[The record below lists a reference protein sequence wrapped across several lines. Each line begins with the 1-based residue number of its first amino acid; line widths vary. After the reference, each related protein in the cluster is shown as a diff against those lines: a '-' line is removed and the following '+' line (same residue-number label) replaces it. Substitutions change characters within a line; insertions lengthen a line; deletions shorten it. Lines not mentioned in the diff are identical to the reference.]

1 LQETLANVADL
12 VAKRLDADVC
22 SVYLRE
28 PQTESLLLSATIGL
42 DPAAVRR
49 VRLEVG
55 DGLVG
60 WVAANGESIALER
73 AREDPRF
80 RYFPETGEER
90 FTSLLAA
97 PLVVQGGTTGV
108 LVIQTVEPRTFHQ
121 EDVELMQT
129 CAQLLAPV
137 VVNAQLLALMSAG
150 EDYRSEHFP
159 PRVEGLGLDG
169 LGSSHVRAEKNVE
182 LTGIPTS
189 RGVAIGPVYRFG
201 TPVDLDRVKYRPK
214 GSKEEE
220 RADLLR
226 ALAETL
232 GEIEENRDT
241 VRIRFGPE
249 FAAVF
254 HAQIQIL
261 EDKGFVQNLEQA
273 LENSGDAFLALRAV
287 LDSYRETFESIEN
300 EYFRERGADVIDVGQ
315 RIMEKLVGDRSER
328 SSMAPG
334 SVVVVDQVLAGL
346 FARLEMDKV
355 AAIVAEHGG
364 ATSHGA
370 IFARTLEI
378 PAVTGVA
385 GIMSTVRQ
393 GEPCIVDG
401 STGHVY
407 LAPDET
413 LTSFYQDAQHKYE
426 IAVEHLD
433 AMRGR
438 PSETRDG
445 KPITLSANVGLIN
458 DVRHAEQHGAEGIG
472 LFRTE
477 LLALAHRGFPSREEQ
492 EELYRRV
499 IEQMNPRPVTIRTL
513 DLGGDK
519 GIPNVGESDEENPQ
533 LGLRSIRLTLE
544 NRRAF
549 AVQLRAILS
558 ASASGH
564 AKLLLPMISSVE
576 ELREVRALVAEVQD
590 GMSARGEAFDSE
602 MKLGIMIEVP
612 AAAIAADILAAE
624 CDFFSIGTN
633 DLTQYTLAV
642 DRGNERVAHLYDGLH
657 PAVIALI
664 DNSVK
669 AAQRAGIP
677 ISICGELASDPQAV
691 PILIGLGIEEFSV
704 VPAAVPLVKEIVRAL
719 DSREVAQDA
728 RQALTMASARE
739 VREVASR
746 RLLESGLL
754 DHPDIGD
761 WLKNE
766 IQ

>member
-1 LQETLANVADL
+1 MADL

-28 PQTESLLLSATIGL
+28 PQKDSLLLSATIGL
-42 DPAAVRR
+42 DPGAVRR
-49 VRLEVG
+49 VRLKVG

-73 AREDPRF
+73 AREDSRF

-108 LVIQTVEPRTFHQ
+108 LVIQTVEARTFYQ

-137 VVNAQLLALMSAG
+137 VVNAQLLAFMSSG
-150 EDYRSEHFP
+150 EDYRSADF
-159 PRVEGLGLDG
+159 VSSVDGLGLND
-169 LGSSHVRAEKNVE
+169 LGSSPARAEKNVE
-182 LTGIPTS
+182 LVGIPTS

-201 TPVDLDRVKYRPK
+201 APVDLDRVKYRPK
-214 GSKEEE
+214 GSKQEE

-226 ALAETL
+226 ALEETL

-273 LENSGDAFLALRAV
+273 LEDSGDAFLALRTV
-287 LDSYRETFESIEN
+287 LDSYRQTFESIEN

-328 SSMAPG
+328 SAMAPG

-364 ATSHGA
+364 VTSHGA

-385 GIMSTVRQ
+385 GIMSAVRQ
-393 GEPCIVDG
+393 GESCIVDG
-401 STGHVY
+401 STGRIY

-445 KPITLSANVGLIN
+445 KPIKLSANVGLIN

-499 IEQMNPRPVTIRTL
+499 VEQMNPRPVTIRTL

-519 GIPNVGESDEENPQ
+519 GIPNVGESNEENPQ

-558 ASASGH
+558 ASMSGH
-564 AKLLLPMISSVE
+564 AKLLLPMISRVE
-576 ELREVRALVAEVQD
+576 ELREVRALVSEVQE
-590 GMSARGEAFDSE
+590 GMTARGEAFDPD
-602 MKLGIMIEVP
+602 MKVGIMIEVP
-612 AAAIAADILAAE
+612 AAAIAADTLAAE

-657 PAVIALI
+657 PAVITLI

-691 PILIGLGIEEFSV
+691 PILVGLGIEEFSV

-719 DSREVAQDA
+719 DSREVAQDS
-728 RQALTMASARE
+728 REALVMASARE
-739 VREVASR
+739 VREVASS

>member
-1 LQETLANVADL
+1 MADL

-90 FTSLLAA
+90 FISLLAA

-108 LVIQTVEPRTFHQ
+108 LVIQTVEPRTFYQ

-150 EDYRSEHFP
+150 EDYRSTHFP
-159 PRVEGLGLDG
+159 PRVDGLGLDG
-169 LGSSHVRAEKNVE
+169 LGASHAREEKNVE
-182 LTGIPTS
+182 LAGIPTS

-201 TPVDLDRVKYRPK
+201 APVDLDRVQYRPK

-226 ALAETL
+226 ALEETL

-328 SSMAPG
+328 STMAPG

-346 FARLEMDKV
+346 FAKLEMDKV

-393 GEPCIVDG
+393 GENCIVDG
-401 STGHVY
+401 STGHIY

-426 IAVEHLD
+426 VAVEHLD

-458 DVRHAEQHGAEGIG
+458 DVIHAEQHGAEGIG

-519 GIPNVGESDEENPQ
+519 GIPNVGESNEENPQ

-558 ASASGH
+558 ASVSGH
-564 AKLLLPMISSVE
+564 AKLLLPMISSIE
-576 ELREVRALVAEVQD
+576 ELREVRTLLAEVQD

-602 MKLGIMIEVP
+602 MKMGIMIEVP
-612 AAAIAADILAAE
+612 AAAIAADILAGE

-691 PILIGLGIEEFSV
+691 PILVGLGIEEFSV

-728 RQALTMASARE
+728 REALVMASARE
-739 VREVASR
+739 VREVASK

>member
-1 LQETLANVADL
+1 MQETLANVADL

-28 PQTESLLLSATIGL
+28 PQSESLLLSATIGL
-42 DPAAVRR
+42 DPAAVRH
-49 VRLEVG
+49 VRLGVG

-60 WVAANGESIALER
+60 WVAKNGEALALER
-73 AREDPRF
+73 AREDARF

-90 FTSLLAA
+90 FTSFLAA

-108 LVIQTVEPRTFHQ
+108 LVIQTVDPRSFHQ
-121 EDVELMQT
+121 ADVELMQT

-137 VVNAQLLALMSAG
+137 VVNAQLLALMSSS
-150 EDYRSEHFP
+150 EDYRSTHFP
-159 PRVEGLGLDG
+159 PRTDISGLG
-169 LGSSHVRAEKNVE
+169 GSLARAEKNVE

-189 RGVAIGPVYRFG
+189 RGVAIGPVHRFG
-201 TPVDLDRVKYRPK
+201 APVDLDRVEYRPK
-214 GSKEEE
+214 GSKAEE
-220 RADLLR
+220 RTDLLA
-226 ALAETL
+226 ALAEAL
-232 GEIEENRDT
+232 GDIEETRDT
-241 VRIRFGPE
+241 VRVRFGPE

-273 LENSGDAFLALRAV
+273 LDESGDAFLALRSV
-287 LDSYRETFESIEN
+287 LDSYRETFESIES
-300 EYFRERGADVIDVGQ
+300 EYFRERGADIIDVGQ
-315 RIMEKLVGDRSER
+315 RIMEKLVGDGSEQ
-328 SSMAPG
+328 SAMAPG

-346 FARLEMDKV
+346 FARLEIDKV

-378 PAVTGVA
+378 PAVTGV
-385 GIMSTVRQ
+385 GGVMSTVRQ

-401 STGHVY
+401 STGHIY

-426 IAVEHLD
+426 VAVGHLD

-445 KPITLSANVGLIN
+445 KSITLSANVGLIN
-458 DVRHAEQHGAEGIG
+458 DVRYAEKHGAEGIG

-477 LLALAHRGFPSREEQ
+477 LLALAHRGFPSQEEQ
-492 EELYRRV
+492 EQLYRRV
-499 IEQMNPRPVTIRTL
+499 ISQMNPRPVTIRTL

-519 GIPNVGESDEENPQ
+519 GIPNVGESNEENPQ

-549 AVQLRAILS
+549 AVQLRAIFS
-558 ASASGH
+558 ASVTGH

-576 ELREVRALVAEVQD
+576 ELREVRALMAEVRE
-590 GMSARGEAFDSE
+590 GMTARGEEFDPDME
-602 MKLGIMIEVP
+602 MGIMIEVP
-612 AAAIAADILAAE
+612 AAAIAADTLAAE

-657 PAVIALI
+657 PAVITLI
-664 DNSVK
+664 DSSVR
-669 AAQRAGIP
+669 AAQRADIP
-677 ISICGELASDPQAV
+677 VSICGEMASNPLAV
-691 PILIGLGIEEFSV
+691 PILVGLGIGEFSV

-719 DSREVAQDA
+719 DTRETAQDA
-728 RQALTMASARE
+728 REALSMASARE
-739 VREVASR
+739 VREIASR

-761 WLKNE
+761 WLKDE

>member
-1 LQETLANVADL
+1 MADL

-28 PQTESLLLSATIGL
+28 PQSESLLLSATIGL
-42 DPAAVRR
+42 DPAAVSH
-49 VRLEVG
+49 VRLSVG

-60 WVAANGESIALER
+60 WVAKNGESIALER
-73 AREDPRF
+73 AREDARF

-90 FTSLLAA
+90 FTSFLAA

-108 LVIQTVEPRTFHQ
+108 LVIQTVEPRSFHH

-137 VVNAQLLALMSAG
+137 VVNAQLLALMSTS
-150 EDYRSEHFP
+150 EDYRSAHFP
-159 PRVEGLGLDG
+159 PRLGGGDASA
-169 LGSSHVRAEKNVE
+169 LGGNPARAEKNVE
-182 LTGIPTS
+182 LAGIPTS

-201 TPVDLDRVKYRPK
+201 APVDLDRVHYEPK
-214 GSKEEE
+214 ATRVEE
-220 RADLLR
+220 RADLLS
-226 ALAETL
+226 ALTETL
-232 GEIEENRDT
+232 GDIEETRDT
-241 VRIRFGPE
+241 VRVRFGPE

-261 EDKGFVQNLEQA
+261 EDKGFVQNLEQS
-273 LENSGDAFLALRAV
+273 LEDSGNAFLALRSV
-287 LDSYRETFESIEN
+287 LDSYRETFESIES
-300 EYFRERGADVIDVGQ
+300 EYFRERGADIIDVGQ
-315 RIMEKLVGDRSER
+315 RIMEKLVGGRSER
-328 SSMAPG
+328 STMEPG

-378 PAVTGVA
+378 PAVTGVG

-401 STGHVY
+401 STGHIY

-426 IAVEHLD
+426 VAVEHLD

-445 KPITLSANVGLIN
+445 KMITLSANVGLIN
-458 DVRHAEQHGAEGIG
+458 DVRYAEQHGAEGIG

-477 LLALAHRGFPSREEQ
+477 LLALAHRGFPSQEEQ

-499 IEQMNPRPVTIRTL
+499 IGQMNPRPVTIRTL

-519 GIPNVGESDEENPQ
+519 GIPNVGESNEENPQ

-549 AVQLRAILS
+549 AVQLRAIFS
-558 ASASGH
+558 ASVTGQ

-576 ELREVRALVAEVQD
+576 ELREVRALVAEVQA
-590 GMSARGEAFDSE
+590 GMSARGEDFDPDME
-602 MKLGIMIEVP
+602 IGIMIEVP
-612 AAAIAADILAAE
+612 AAAIAADALAAE

-664 DNSVK
+664 DNSVR
-669 AAQRAGIP
+669 AAQRADIP
-677 ISICGELASDPQAV
+677 VSICGELASNPLAV
-691 PILIGLGIEEFSV
+691 PILVGLGIGEFSV

-719 DSREVAQDA
+719 DTSEAAHDA
-728 RQALTMASARE
+728 RKALSMASARE
-739 VREVASR
+739 VREIASR

-761 WLKNE
+761 WLKDE

>member
-1 LQETLANVADL
+1 MADL

-73 AREDPRF
+73 AREDTRF

-108 LVIQTVEPRTFHQ
+108 LVIQTVEPRAFQQ

-169 LGSSHVRAEKNVE
+169 LGASHVRAEKNVE

-201 TPVDLDRVKYRPK
+201 APVDLDRVKYRPK

-226 ALAETL
+226 ALSETL

-273 LENSGDAFLALRAV
+273 LDDSGDAFLALRAV

-328 SSMAPG
+328 STMAPG

-364 ATSHGA
+364 VTSHGA

-378 PAVTGVA
+378 PAVSGVA
-385 GIMSTVRQ
+385 GVMSTVRP
-393 GEPCIVDG
+393 GESCIVDG
-401 STGHVY
+401 STGHIY

-426 IAVEHLD
+426 VAVEHLD

-533 LGLRSIRLTLE
+533 LGLRSVRLTLE
-544 NRRAF
+544 NRRVF

-564 AKLLLPMISSVE
+564 AKLLLPMISSIE

-590 GMSARGEAFDSE
+590 GMSARGEAFDSG
-602 MKLGIMIEVP
+602 MKIGIMIEVP

-669 AAQRAGIP
+669 AAHRAGIP

-719 DSREVAQDA
+719 NSREVARDA
-728 RQALTMASARE
+728 REALVMASARE

>member
-1 LQETLANVADL
+1 MADL

-90 FTSLLAA
+90 FISLLAA

-108 LVIQTVEPRTFHQ
+108 LVIQTVEPRTFYQ

-150 EDYRSEHFP
+150 EDYRSTHFP
-159 PRVEGLGLDG
+159 PRVDGLGLDG
-169 LGSSHVRAEKNVE
+169 LGASHAREEKNVE
-182 LTGIPTS
+182 LAGIPTS

-201 TPVDLDRVKYRPK
+201 APVDLDRVQYRPK

-226 ALAETL
+226 ALEETL

-328 SSMAPG
+328 STMAPG

-346 FARLEMDKV
+346 FAKLEMDKV

-393 GEPCIVDG
+393 GENCIVDG
-401 STGHVY
+401 STGHIY

-426 IAVEHLD
+426 VAVEHLD

-519 GIPNVGESDEENPQ
+519 GIPNVGESNEENPQ

-558 ASASGH
+558 ASVSGH
-564 AKLLLPMISSVE
+564 AKLLLPMISSIE
-576 ELREVRALVAEVQD
+576 ELREVRTLLAEVQD

-602 MKLGIMIEVP
+602 MKMGIMIEVP
-612 AAAIAADILAAE
+612 AAAIAADILAGE

-691 PILIGLGIEEFSV
+691 PILVGLGIEEFSV

-728 RQALTMASARE
+728 REALVMASARE
-739 VREVASR
+739 VREVASK

>member
-1 LQETLANVADL
+1 MADL

-28 PQTESLLLSATIGL
+28 PQTKSLLLSATIGL
-42 DPAAVRR
+42 DPAAVRH
-49 VRLEVG
+49 VRLGVG

-60 WVAANGESIALER
+60 WVAKHGEAIALER
-73 AREDPRF
+73 AREDDRF

-90 FTSLLAA
+90 FTSFLAA

-108 LVIQTVEPRTFHQ
+108 LVIQTVEPRSFHQ

-137 VVNAQLLALMSAG
+137 VVNAQLLALMSSS
-150 EDYRSEHFP
+150 EDYRSTHFP
-159 PRVEGLGLDG
+159 PRADMSGLGGDPA
-169 LGSSHVRAEKNVE
+169 RAEKNVE
-182 LTGIPTS
+182 LKGIPTS

-201 TPVDLDRVKYRPK
+201 APVDVDRVEYRPK
-214 GSKEEE
+214 GSKAEE
-220 RADLLR
+220 RADLLA
-226 ALAETL
+226 ALAEAL
-232 GEIEENRDT
+232 GDIEETRDT
-241 VRIRFGPE
+241 VRVRFGPE

-273 LENSGDAFLALRAV
+273 LDESGDAFLALRSV
-287 LDSYRETFESIEN
+287 LDSYRATFESIES
-300 EYFRERGADVIDVGQ
+300 EYFRERGADIIDVGQ

-328 SSMAPG
+328 SAMAPG

-355 AAIVAEHGG
+355 SAIVAEHGG

-378 PAVTGVA
+378 PAVTGVS

-401 STGHVY
+401 STGHIY

-413 LTSFYQDAQHKYE
+413 LTGFYQDAQHKYE
-426 IAVEHLD
+426 VAVEHLD

-445 KPITLSANVGLIN
+445 KAITLSANVGLIN
-458 DVRHAEQHGAEGIG
+458 DVRYAEKHGAEGIG

-477 LLALAHRGFPSREEQ
+477 LLALAHRGFPSQEEQ
-492 EELYRRV
+492 EQLYRRV
-499 IEQMNPRPVTIRTL
+499 ISQMNPRPVTIRTL

-519 GIPNVGESDEENPQ
+519 GIPNVGESNEENPQ

-549 AVQLRAILS
+549 AVQLRAIFS
-558 ASASGH
+558 ASVTGQ

-576 ELREVRALVAEVQD
+576 ELREARALMAEVQES
-590 GMSARGEAFDSE
+590 MTARGEEFDPE
-602 MKLGIMIEVP
+602 MDIGIMIEVP
-612 AAAIAADILAAE
+612 AAAIAADALAAE

-657 PAVIALI
+657 PAVITLI
-664 DNSVK
+664 ENSVR
-669 AAQRAGIP
+669 AAQRADIP
-677 ISICGELASDPQAV
+677 VSICGEMASNPLAV
-691 PILIGLGIEEFSV
+691 PILVGLGIGEFSV

-719 DSREVAQDA
+719 DTREAAQDA
-728 RQALTMASARE
+728 REALSMASARE
-739 VREVASR
+739 VREIASR

-761 WLKNE
+761 WLKDE